1 MRYSRCQTFPE
12 LAAGEYTEICGVRE
26 DVGRVRSLR
35 YVEDHLGITR
45 RVLRPARCDVV
56 AHRIVVRVKGLDEAQ
71 E

>member
-1 MRYSRCQTFPE
+1 M
-12 LAAGEYTEICGVRE
+12 RE